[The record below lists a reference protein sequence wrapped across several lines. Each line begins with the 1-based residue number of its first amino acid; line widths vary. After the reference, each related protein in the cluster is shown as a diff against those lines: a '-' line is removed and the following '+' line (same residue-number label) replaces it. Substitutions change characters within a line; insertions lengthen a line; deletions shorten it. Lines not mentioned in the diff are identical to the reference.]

1 MNLADLDLHYVKI
14 PMRTR
19 FRRVSAREAVL
30 IRGPHGWG
38 EFSPFPDYG
47 PDVTCRWLAGAL
59 EAACQPGPAHKR
71 DAIEVNVTIPAVE
84 PDEAVA
90 MVLASGCSTAK
101 VKIAEPGQPFE
112 ADIGR
117 VAAVRDVMG
126 ETGRIRVDA
135 NAAWT
140 LDEATDR
147 IAELASFDLEYV
159 EQPVST
165 IAEMAALRKRVS
177 VPLAAD
183 ELIRQSAD
191 PLAVVEAGAADI
203 LVLKVQPLGGASR
216 TLDIARRA
224 GIPVVVS
231 SALETSVGLAAGID
245 VAAALDDL
253 RFACGLGTG
262 MLLTGDVTSEP
273 LRPREGKIEV
283 RPIEPEPELLERWK
297 ADRDT
302 ELLMS
307 SRLQAAAELVT

>member
-1 MNLADLDLHYVKI
+1 
-14 PMRTR
+14 
-19 FRRVSAREAVL
+19 VL

-47 PDVTCRWLAGAL
+47 PDVTCRWLAAAL
-59 EAACQPGPAHKR
+59 EAACQPGPAQKR

-262 MLLTGDVTSEP
+262 MLLTGDVTSKP

-283 RPIEPEPELLERWK
+283 RPIEPEPALLERWK

-307 SRLQAAAELVT
+307 SRLHAAAELVT